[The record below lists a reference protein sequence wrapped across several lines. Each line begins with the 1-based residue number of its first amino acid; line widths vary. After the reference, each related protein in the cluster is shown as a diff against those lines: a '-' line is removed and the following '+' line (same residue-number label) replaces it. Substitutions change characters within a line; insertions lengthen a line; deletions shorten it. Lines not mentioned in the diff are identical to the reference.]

1 MAAAAAAAAAAAV
14 AAVPPPP
21 QAAPAAAAAV
31 FFFLFSKTGPFQ
43 GHTLPLQ
50 GSKFFY
56 LKFIKFSISY
66 FN

>member
-1 MAAAAAAAAAAAV
+1 MAEA
-14 AAVPPPP
+14 
-21 QAAPAAAAAV
+21 AAAAAV

-43 GHTLPLQ
+43 GNTLPLQ

-56 LKFIKFSISY
+56 LKFINFSIAY